1 MAAQEETRMNNNSQ
15 AILILCSRLCVGD
28 GIEPLKPSE
37 WKKVASNLLNK
48 KLTPGDILGMSADEI
63 KNILGCDEEYS
74 NRIMRLIGRSASL
87 FFEISKYENIGISVI
102 TRADEEYPK
111 RIKQKLGDS
120 CPPFFYYSG
129 DLSLLN
135 KRGVGFVGSRTMEGE
150 DIDFEGRLVK
160 EAVKERYAII
170 SGGARGA
177 DSVSEKF
184 ALGKGGRMVEFL
196 ADSMIKKMHDSDIV
210 KAVQNG
216 RLLLLSVVNPEAGF
230 SVGSAMERNKFI
242 YAQSDVVI
250 AIKSIKQGGTWS
262 GVLDNLKHNYCPVL
276 CWDNKKYKDNT
287 EMIKRGAI
295 AIDEKWSIKDIPSIQ
310 GQVISKEPADELTE
324 KQEQKDEQLRLF

>member
-1 MAAQEETRMNNNSQ
+1 M
-15 AILILCSRLCVGD
+15 
-28 GIEPLKPSE
+28 
-37 WKKVASNLLNK
+37 
-48 KLTPGDILGMSADEI
+48 
-63 KNILGCDEEYS
+63 
-74 NRIMRLIGRSASL
+74 IGRSASL
-87 FFEISKYENIGISVI
+87 FFEISKYENVGISIV

-120 CPPFFYYSG
+120 CPPFLYYTG

-135 KRGVGFVGSRTMEGE
+135 KRGVGFVGSRTMENE
-150 DIDFEGRLVK
+150 DIDFETKMVE
-160 EAVKERYAII
+160 EAVRERYAII

-177 DSVSEKF
+177 DSISEKV
-184 ALGKGGRMVEFL
+184 ALENGGRMIEFL
-196 ADSMIKKMHDSDIV
+196 ADSMIKKMRDSDIV
-210 KAVQNG
+210 KAIQNG

-242 YAQSDVVI
+242 YAQSKIVI

-276 CWDNKKYKDNT
+276 CWNNEKYKDNI

-295 AIDEKWSIKDIPSIQ
+295 AIDEKWSIKDIPNIQ
-310 GQVISKEPADELTE
+310 KQTIPQEPTKELAN
-324 KQEQKDEQLRLF
+324 KQEQQDEQLKLF